1 MLGTI
6 TAACLCTLNVDSRTH
21 LVSRACNSA
30 VTHKICDLSFVSL
43 CSIGVFRYLVAPA
56 VRHLL
61 EAGLHTQLTA
71 APVEWLLSSFELL
84 YNALWLFPAYVISL
98 IVNTLWYVSPHPA

>member
-1 MLGTI
+1 MFVHLLHALLSNLARGRIRSRVLRTI
-6 TAACLCTLNVDSRTH
+6 QSMT
-21 LVSRACNSA
+21 RACD
-30 VTHKICDLSFVSL
+30 ICAMPL

-98 IVNTLWYVSPHPA
+98 IVNTLWCV

>member
-1 MLGTI
+1 MDMFI
-6 TAACLCTLNVDSRTH
+6 VP
-21 LVSRACNSA
+21 
-30 VTHKICDLSFVSL
+30 L

-61 EAGLHTQLTA
+61 EAGLHTQVTA

-98 IVNTLWYVSPHPA
+98 IVNTLWCVSLHFISCMTSVSISDLFSPGKVVLCPAHPRTVPCRRTHI

>member
-1 MLGTI
+1 MCH
-6 TAACLCTLNVDSRTH
+6 AA
-21 LVSRACNSA
+21 
-30 VTHKICDLSFVSL
+30 

-61 EAGLHTQLTA
+61 EAGLRSRVTA
-71 APVEWLLSSFELL
+71 APIDWLLGSFELL

-98 IVNTLWYVSPHPA
+98 VVNTLWCDSHDTQPSLIKATTRPATVPHNVDGSALPYTA